1 MKKILLSF
9 LILTATFSFAGGF
22 IFPNVE
28 YSYARLYLFNTQP
41 PTDNHFYDFD
51 IYRDGKY
58 AYSKIGNGWEVS
70 DELVQKMN
78 GVFRIG
84 VDVMVMGLT
93 GCYIPRHGII
103 FFDDLGKPVASFTAC
118 FECERIGFWSS
129 VPLPTFKG
137 KYSEKSAKIAE
148 KQFDDLIVIL
158 ESYKIPV
165 FKQEPE
171 YSQFADDDSLYSCD
185 GEIIFDY
192 KEDTDFT
199 KGKFKTTDAKSWILK
214 TSNFHLNESIDTI
227 YRRNPDRDGANTPY
241 TKLSHK
247 GGTEFGFWPIT
258 DGALIAANINNPA
271 IVLPNGVSVGM
282 SLEQVQASIGVY
294 DGIAY
299 PSSIIAVYPHLSIR
313 YFIERRTLVRIELV
327 FS

>member
-1 MKKILLSF
+1 MKTILISF

-28 YSYARLYLFNTQP
+28 YSYARLYLLNTQP
-41 PTDNHFYDFD
+41 PTDDHFYDFD
-51 IYRDGKY
+51 VYKDGKY

-78 GVFRIG
+78 GIFRLG
-84 VDVMVMGLT
+84 VDAMVMGLSS
-93 GCYIPRHGII
+93 CYIPRHGII

-118 FECERIGFWSS
+118 FECERISFWSS
-129 VPLPTFKG
+129 VPLPTFKS

-148 KQFDDLIVIL
+148 KQFDDLIVML

-171 YSQFADDDSLYSCD
+171 YSQFSDDDSLYSCN

-192 KEDTDFT
+192 NIDTDFSL
-199 KGKFKTTDAKSWILK
+199 GKFTIAEIKSWLIPN
-214 TSNFHLNESIDTI
+214 SNFYLKEKTDTI
-227 YRRNPDRDGANTPY
+227 YVRPDTDGRDLIY
-241 TKLSHK
+241 KKLVAK
-247 GGTEFGFWPIT
+247 GGTEFYFSSDKEDAILT
-258 DGALIAANINNPA
+258 EANITNPS
-271 IVLPNGVSVGM
+271 IILPNGVSVGM
-282 SLEQVQASIGVY
+282 CLDQVQASMGVY

-313 YFIERRTLVRIELV
+313 YFIERRTLVKIELV